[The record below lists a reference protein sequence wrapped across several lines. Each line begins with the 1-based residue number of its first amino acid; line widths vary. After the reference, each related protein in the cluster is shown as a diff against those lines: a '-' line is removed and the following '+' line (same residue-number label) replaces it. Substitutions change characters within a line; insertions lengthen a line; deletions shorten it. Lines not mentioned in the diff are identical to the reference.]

1 MNTLCKTLIS
11 SAVLCAASTANAG
24 IISFTGS
31 GGVVD
36 SSSSTQSIDVLVGDL
51 AGYQDSILDID
62 LTVDFSKCGSNA
74 TASGCGGTA
83 SNFTYNREIVFDLAH
98 LGTYVD
104 IVNQDTFSGQY
115 GDARVTQTYDDEAG
129 TAVGGSILLDG
140 TFNPVGSLSDFDGMS
155 ALGLWSF
162 TFQDTVGADPLVVH
176 SWTLDIEL
184 AEAAPVPEPATV
196 ALLGLGLAG
205 AGFAR
210 KRKQS

>member
-62 LTVDFSKCGSNA
+62 LTVDFSKCGSVA

-83 SNFTYNREIVFDLAH
+83 GNFTYNREIVFDLAH
-98 LGTYVD
+98 LGTNVD

-129 TAVGGSILLDG
+129 TPVGGGSLANG
-140 TFNPVGSLSDFDGMS
+140 TFDPVGSLSDFDGMS

-184 AEAAPVPEPATV
+184 AEAVPEPATM

-205 AGFAR
+205 VGFAR